1 MKKTVI
7 IAILV
12 IYLASILAVN
22 FFGLQMVVPETTVY
36 VESITVNGIT
46 VERASG
52 SRDTWSEENSEGD
65 IVYYFNYIRPGETQ
79 SAEELNLIS
88 INYTVNPEKA
98 NNKDVEIVCS
108 SRNVEVVDGKLV
120 FLKPG
125 SVDVR
130 LKAKD
135 GSEKHVDLIIFAK
148 K

>member
-36 VESITVNGIT
+36 VDSITINGIS
-46 VERASG
+46 VEREVG
-52 SRDTWSEENSEGD
+52 SLDTWTEENSEGET
-65 IVYYFNYIRPGETQ
+65 VYYFNYIRPTDNQ
-79 SAEELNLIS
+79 SAETINLIS
-88 INYTVNPEKA
+88 INYTVNPENA
-98 NNKDVEIVCS
+98 NDKKVEVICS

-135 GSEKHVDLIIFAK
+135 GSEKYVDLIIFAK

>member
-36 VESITVNGIT
+36 VDSITVNGIT
-46 VERASG
+46 VEREAG
-52 SRDTWSEENSEGD
+52 SLDTWSEENTEGAT
-65 IVYYFNYIRPGETQ
+65 VYYFHYIRPSEGQ
-79 SAEELNLIS
+79 SSEDLNLIS
-88 INYTVNPEKA
+88 VDYTVNPENA
-98 NNKDVEIVCS
+98 STQDVEVVCS

-135 GSEKHVDLIIFAK
+135 GSETYVDFIIFAK

>member
-22 FFGLQMVVPETTVY
+22 FFGLQMVVPESTVY
-36 VESITVNGIT
+36 VDSITVNGII
-46 VERASG
+46 VERESG
-52 SRDTWSEENSEGD
+52 SLDTWTDTNAEGET
-65 IVYYFNYIRPGETQ
+65 VYYFNYIRATGEQ
-79 SAEELNLIS
+79 SPEQLNLIS
-88 INYTVNPEKA
+88 IDYTVNPENA
-98 NNKDVEIVCS
+98 STQDVEVICS
-108 SRNVEVVDGKLV
+108 SRNAEVVGGKLV

-135 GSEKHVDLIIFAK
+135 GSEKYVDLIIFAK